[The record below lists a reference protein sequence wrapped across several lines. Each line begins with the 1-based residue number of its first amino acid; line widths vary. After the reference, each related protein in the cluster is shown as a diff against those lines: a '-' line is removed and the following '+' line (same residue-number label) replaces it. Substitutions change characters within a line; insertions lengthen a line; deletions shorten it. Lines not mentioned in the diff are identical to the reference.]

1 MSEQISIEEIKVRVK
16 KAFISL
22 TLRLVILKL
31 IRSMTSYLI
40 LPRLLPVE
48 TNGIFNI
55 AAAIITF
62 FAFFSDVGLAA
73 SLIQKKEK
81 VSPEEVKTTFTIQ
94 ELIVGF
100 LSLIIILGA
109 PVFGSFY
116 NFSNDGIWLIRI
128 LGIAFFLSSLKSL
141 PSVLLERELKFAP
154 LVKVEILETILSSGL
169 LVTLTILGFG
179 IWGFSISTLISSIV
193 GVIAIYILAPIKL
206 GLGINREA
214 AKNLLKFGLP
224 YQSNSLLA
232 LIKDRLV
239 PLVIAGMV
247 GPVGI
252 GYVTWAQGMAFAP
265 LEIMSAIIRITF
277 PTFARLQHDKKALIK
292 AIEKSLFVT
301 SLMVY
306 PALFGLVAILPYL
319 VKYVVFIKWQPAI
332 PSFYLFAFSAFW
344 AVISTIFTNT
354 LNATGHIKTTLKL
367 MVFWTLI
374 TWLLTPLLVYM
385 YGFIGVAIASFII
398 SFTSVISIVLVKR
411 MLDINLIESLA
422 LPIGASACMAVVVHF
437 FADVFI
443 KNWSTTLLA
452 VVIGAFVYLLLIFVF
467 GRERIM
473 ADLKGLRNA

>member
-1 MSEQISIEEIKVRVK
+1 MSEQISIKEIKIRIK

-31 IRSMTSYLI
+31 IRSVTSYLI

-81 VSPEEVKTTFTIQ
+81 VSPEEIKTTFTIQ

-116 NFSNDGIWLIRI
+116 NFSNDGVWLIRI

-154 LVKVEILETILSSGL
+154 LVKVEVLETILSSGL
-169 LVTLTILGFG
+169 LITLTILGFG
-179 IWGFSISTLISSIV
+179 IWGFSISTLVSSVV
-193 GVIAIYILAPIKL
+193 GVMAIYILAPIKL
-206 GLGINREA
+206 GFGINREA
-214 AKNLLKFGLP
+214 AKNLLKFGIP

-247 GPVGI
+247 GPAGI

-265 LEIMSAIIRITF
+265 LEIMSAMIRITF
-277 PTFARLQHDKKALIK
+277 PAFARLQNDKEALVK

-306 PALFGLVAILPYL
+306 PVLFGLVAILPYL

-367 MVFWTLI
+367 MVFWTIL

-398 SFTSVISIVLVKR
+398 SFTSVITIILVKR
-411 MLDINLIESLA
+411 MLDINLFASLA
-422 LPIGASACMAVVVHF
+422 LPIGASICMAIVVHF
-437 FADVFI
+437 FADMFI

-452 VVIGAFVYLLLIFVF
+452 VVIGAFTYLLLLFIF

-473 ADLKGLRNA
+473 TDLKGLRDA